1 MSVEIDNPQV
11 AACNPHSADAFVS
24 SLTPHLD
31 AAQPLR
37 RTGRVAQVA
46 GLVIESTGPA
56 AVVGEVC
63 IIYPAGSE
71 GHGARGEGRGTR
83 KNQEPAALEPRT
95 SGLEPSAPSGLVPR
109 ASTLSGPVRAEVVGF
124 RGPRML
130 LMPLDDIDGIG
141 PGCRVVATGQPL
153 AVRVG
158 PELLGRVLDGL
169 GNPVDGRGPLG
180 CAESRPVVAS
190 APPPM
195 SRPRIHEPLA
205 TGVRAIDGF
214 LTLGRGQRVGIFS
227 GSGVGKS
234 VLIGQIA
241 RSSTADVTVVGL
253 VGERGR
259 EVREFLDK
267 NLGEE
272 GLRRS
277 VVVAVTSD
285 DLALRRIKG
294 AFTAT
299 TIAEYFRERG
309 LNVLLF
315 IDSITR
321 FAYAQRELGL
331 SIGEPPTTR
340 GYTPSVFAALPRLL
354 ERAGNAARG
363 SITGIYNV
371 LVEGDDMDEPV
382 ADAARSILDGH
393 IVLSRELT
401 LRGHYPAIDI
411 LQSLSRLM
419 PDVTEPG
426 HLRAAS
432 AVRRIYSVYRQ
443 SEDLIR
449 LGAYVRGTS
458 AELDLAL
465 SMIGDIEN
473 YLRQPI
479 GERVAFTDSIERLIH
494 TLGVRAA
501 KGNA

>member
-1 MSVEIDNPQV
+1 
-11 AACNPHSADAFVS
+11 
-24 SLTPHLD
+24 
-31 AAQPLR
+31 LR
-37 RTGRVAQVA
+37 EAEPVRVNGRVKEVV
-46 GLVIESTGPA
+46 GLVVIAQGPPA
-56 AVVGEVC
+56 AIGEIC
-63 IIYPAGSE
+63 LIRRPDG
-71 GHGARGEGRGTR
+71 G
-83 KNQEPAALEPRT
+83 P
-95 SGLEPSAPSGLVPR
+95 
-109 ASTLSGPVRAEVVGF
+109 PVRAEVVGF
-124 RGPRML
+124 RDGDVQ
-130 LMPLDDIDGIG
+130 LMPIDDVAGLR
-141 PGCRVVATGQPL
+141 PGFVVVATGSPL
-153 AVRVG
+153 RVPTG
-158 PELLGRVLDGL
+158 EGLLGRILNAVGEPLDGKPL
-169 GNPVDGRGPLG
+169 PPGLVFRPVMATPPAALTRARIRQPLG
-180 CAESRPVVAS
+180 LGIRS
-190 APPPM
+190 
-195 SRPRIHEPLA
+195 
-205 TGVRAIDGF
+205 IDGV
-214 LTLGRGQRVGIFS
+214 LTVGRGQRIGVFS

-234 VLIGQIA
+234 TVMGMMA
-241 RSSTADVTVVGL
+241 RYTEADVNVIGL

-272 GLRRS
+272 GLRRA